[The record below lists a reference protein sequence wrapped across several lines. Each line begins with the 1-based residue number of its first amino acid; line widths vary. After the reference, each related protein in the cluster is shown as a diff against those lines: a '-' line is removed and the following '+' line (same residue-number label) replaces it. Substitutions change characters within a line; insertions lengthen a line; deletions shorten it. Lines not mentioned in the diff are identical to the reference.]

1 MATKM
6 VKLDSRLHITAFAN
20 ETEFNVRFDAEPN
33 NIFMRS
39 TVGDSDMRD
48 LVEYL
53 KTNTE
58 HGFGVSEK
66 IQKRV
71 INWVMEHMPDTT
83 YHITLDFYSE
93 ANFKGNMSRYYLM
106 GLYGE
111 RVQYGGSSMKK
122 LYCNRKSAINAAKRV
137 KELYSY
143 ARISVYCQ
151 NLREGIFEEICKF

>member
-6 VKLDSRLHITAFAN
+6 VKPDSRLHITAFAN

-33 NIFMRS
+33 NIFIRS
-39 TVGDSDMRD
+39 TVGNEDMRD

-71 INWVMEHMPDTT
+71 INWVMENTPDTT
-83 YHITLDFYSE
+83 YYITLDFKTP
-93 ANFKGNMSRYYLM
+93 NGDFSRYYLM

-111 RVQYGGSSMKK
+111 VVKYGGPAMKK
-122 LYCNRKSAINAAKRV
+122 IYVNRRSAIKAAKNA
-137 KELYSY
+137 KELYPHAQISVFQY
-143 ARISVYCQ
+143 RISDAS
-151 NLREGIFEEICKF
+151 LETICEL

>member
-20 ETEFNVRFDAEPN
+20 ETEYNVRFDAEPN

-39 TVGDSDMRD
+39 TVGDKDMRD

-71 INWVMEHMPDTT
+71 INWVMQHMPDTT
-83 YHITLDFYSE
+83 YHITLDFT
-93 ANFKGNMSRYYLM
+93 APNGKISRYYLM

-111 RVQYGGSSMKK
+111 RVQFGGSSMKK
-122 LYCNRKSAINAAKRV
+122 LYCSRKSAINAAKRV
-137 KELYSY
+137 RELYSY

-151 NLREGIFEEICKF
+151 NLREGILEKICKF